1 MGSLSNCGHGEG
13 HVAMLLGQAHKAW
26 EQPRPVR
33 LERKKAGGVSGQGD
47 WRELEDAGWGNG
59 VYGGVSA

>member
-1 MGSLSNCGHGEG
+1 M
-13 HVAMLLGQAHKAW
+13 AKLLGQAHKAW

-47 WRELEDAGWGNG
+47 WRELEDTGWGNG